1 MYQSRIRNAKKRFVD
16 PYKGQLIEK
25 EEGQDYAIV
34 QDMVG
39 NGRLRA
45 YCSDGKVRM
54 ARIRGAMRKFTG
66 KVLIEK
72 GDLILISMR
81 DFEEDNVDVIHKYP
95 YEDIHKLSKAGSL
108 PQSILKKMA
117 VTGFGE
123 SIDTDGND
131 EYITFENETI
141 KDKDKYKSD
150 KETNNSDISEEE
162 SEEDI
167 LQNKIIEKNKIKSN
181 RNQKYTITDEEI
193 DFI

>member
-45 YCSDGKVRM
+45 YCSDCKVRM

-95 YEDIHKLSKAGSL
+95 YEDIHKLSKAGLL
-108 PQSILKKMA
+108 PSSILKKMA
-117 VTGFGE
+117 ITGFGD
-123 SIDTDGND
+123 SVDIDGND
-131 EYITFENETI
+131 DYITFENETI
-141 KDKDKYKSD
+141 KDNCDNK
-150 KETNNSDISEEE
+150 KEGLDNETT
-162 SEEDI
+162 
-167 LQNKIIEKNKIKSN
+167 LQNKIKNN
-181 RNQKYTITDEEI
+181 RNQKYISDEEI